1 MKVFVAAVGVALCL
15 GACSLPTNVMISKS
29 DKLLAEQEA
38 CLTGNVAQFEDGMSP
53 PETVGHYVA
62 MSCTYQTDK
71 LIQHVIPHANYREI
85 VALRSDAERR
95 ATLYVLRARGV
106 GAG

>member
-1 MKVFVAAVGVALCL
+1 MKVFVAAVGIALCL
-15 GACSLPTNVMISKS
+15 GACTLPTNVMISKS

-38 CLTGNVAQFEDGMSP
+38 CLTGNLAQFEDGTTP
-53 PETVGHYVA
+53 PEAVGRYVA
-62 MSCTYQTDK
+62 MSCTHQTDK
-71 LIQHVIPHANYREI
+71 LIQHIIPNANTREI
-85 VALRSDAERR
+85 EALRSDAERR